1 MVSKN
6 KILTWIIVLLVVMN
20 ISTIASV
27 IYHNYQEQKLVEES
41 IIIDGQNINGR
52 FVRDKLGFD
61 NEQLD
66 AFREAN
72 HGFRPIARQVIFQI
86 DSLKEQMFTELRKQT
101 SDTVM
106 LAAFSKQIGDLH
118 GELKHRTFEYYLNLK
133 AICTMKQ
140 LPALEQIFAPLF
152 NNERMNAWSGRQGG
166 GQGMGRGGR
175 NIDQ

>member
-1 MVSKN
+1 M
-6 KILTWIIVLLVVMN
+6 VLLVVMN

-86 DSLKEQMFTELRKQT
+86 DSLKEQMFTE
-101 SDTVM
+101 
-106 LAAFSKQIGDLH
+106 
-118 GELKHRTFEYYLNLK
+118 
-133 AICTMKQ
+133 
-140 LPALEQIFAPLF
+140 
-152 NNERMNAWSGRQGG
+152 
-166 GQGMGRGGR
+166 
-175 NIDQ
+175 